1 MTRLKSRQ
9 LENHTTYCIWNAV
22 THTSAEAAIHN
33 NPQQKLQVYLQS
45 TANAQSLAVSL
56 DSRARLADLN
66 QLLSRVCGINASN
79 HEFVLRM
86 FLCLCVSLF
95 FVFVEVHSSHLEF
108 GPLSMKIIQHAA
120 FG

>member
-79 HEFVLRM
+79 YEF
-86 FLCLCVSLF
+86 FAHVSLF
-95 FVFVEVHSSHLEF
+95 VCILFLFSWKYIAH
-108 GPLSMKIIQHAA
+108 I
-120 FG
+120 